1 MEIDKVPASDLRER
15 LWTKTV
21 IDAMRWLQFNN
32 IEHSMLEYENCSYAD
47 SVTITVKGFEFE
59 LTKEDIMFRA
69 DCYWQ
74 LVEKGLAKAEFDE
87 L

>member
-1 MEIDKVPASDLRER
+1 MEIKEKHSMVY
-15 LWTKTV
+15 LWSKTV
-21 IDAMRWLQFNN
+21 NDAVRWLEFKN
-32 IEHSMLEYENCSYAD
+32 IDFHMVDHENCAYAD
-47 SVTITVKGFEFE
+47 GITITVNGFDFE
-59 LTKEDIMFRA
+59 MTKEDIMFRA

>member
-1 MEIDKVPASDLRER
+1 MEIDKVDEREL

-21 IDAMRWLQFNN
+21 IDAMRWLEFRNIKHYM
-32 IEHSMLEYENCSYAD
+32 IEHENSPYAD
-47 SVTITVKGFEFE
+47 SISITVNGFEFE

-69 DCYWQ
+69 DCYWK

>member
-1 MEIDKVPASDLRER
+1 METYKVPERER

-21 IDAMRWLQFNN
+21 IDAMRWLEFRD
-32 IEHSMLEYENCSYAD
+32 IEHYMIEHENCPYAD
-47 SVTITVKGFEFE
+47 SISITVNGFEFE

>member
-1 MEIDKVPASDLRER
+1 MEIDKVPAVES

-21 IDAMRWLQFNN
+21 IDAIKWLEFRN
-32 IEHSMLEYENCSYAD
+32 IEHYMIEHENSSYAD
-47 SVTITVKGFEFE
+47 SIIITVNGFEFE
-59 LTKEDIMFRA
+59 MIKEDIMFRA
-69 DCYWQ
+69 DCFRE